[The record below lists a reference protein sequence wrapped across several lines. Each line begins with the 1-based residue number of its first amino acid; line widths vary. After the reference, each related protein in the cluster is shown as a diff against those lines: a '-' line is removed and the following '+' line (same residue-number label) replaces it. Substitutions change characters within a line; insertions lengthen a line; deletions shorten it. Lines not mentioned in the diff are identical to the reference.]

1 MKDSNSDLFDPV
13 MVMESEWSRG
23 GDAASEADFGF
34 AFNDSNFSDRIL
46 RIEIMDDPVDAR
58 TDSDA
63 CATIADWARHRKRR
77 REDIKKENAVDL
89 ALLPE
94 EQVLDGNQPD
104 MDDFAA
110 CENQD
115 EEAVAMV
122 EESPSGDEAVDA
134 DWNFVRS
141 VNTLHIS
148 SPILAAK
155 SPYFYELFSSETKQ
169 SEQRHV
175 TLKINASE
183 KGALMQLLNFMYS
196 STLANTSARNSPT
209 IV

>member
-94 EQVLDGNQPD
+94 EQVLNGNQPD

-110 CENQD
+110 FNAVYEKYFTSKPARSCVAVKTLPKNVLCEV
-115 EEAVAMV
+115 EAI
-122 EESPSGDEAVDA
+122 AV
-134 DWNFVRS
+134 
-141 VNTLHIS
+141 
-148 SPILAAK
+148 K
-155 SPYFYELFSSETKQ
+155 
-169 SEQRHV
+169 
-175 TLKINASE
+175 
-183 KGALMQLLNFMYS
+183 
-196 STLANTSARNSPT
+196 
-209 IV
+209 